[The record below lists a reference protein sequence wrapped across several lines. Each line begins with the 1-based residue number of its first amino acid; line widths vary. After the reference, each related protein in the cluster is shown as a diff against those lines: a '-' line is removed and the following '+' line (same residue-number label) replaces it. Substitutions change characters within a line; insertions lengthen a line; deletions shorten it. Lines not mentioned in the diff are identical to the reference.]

1 MLLAESTWPEVEAYL
16 ARARTIIIP
25 IGSTEQHGPMGLIGT
40 DAMCA
45 DAIARRAGDV
55 GGFLVGPVLPVGMAQ
70 SHLGFPGTLS
80 LTPTTLIAVVR
91 DVVASLQRHGI
102 TDIWFLNGHGGN
114 IATIQA
120 AFAEIH
126 AAATGLQNE
135 PALQLTLASWFDL
148 PGIRALLR
156 EMYPTGHGSHA
167 TPSEVAIT
175 QFLYPHAI
183 KSATLEPRIA
193 PDGGFSDAADFR
205 RRYPDG
211 RKGADSSL
219 ARPEDGERLLEAAA
233 AALCKAI
240 NDRLNAGSGLSG

>member
-1 MLLAESTWPEVEAYL
+1 MLLAESTWLEIEAYL
-16 ARARTIIIP
+16 ARSRTIVIP

-45 DAIARRAGDV
+45 EAIARRAGEL

-70 SHLGFPGTLS
+70 SHLGFAGTLS
-80 LTPTTLIAVVR
+80 LTPTTLIAVIR
-91 DVVASLQRHGI
+91 DVVASLDRHGF

-126 AAATGLQNE
+126 AARSGRSDGPVT
-135 PALQLTLASWFDL
+135 QLTLASWFDL
-148 PGIRALLR
+148 PGIRGLLR
-156 EMYPTGHGSHA
+156 EIYPVGHGSHA

-175 QFLYPHAI
+175 QFLYPHAV
-183 KSATLEPRIA
+183 KSARLEPKIA

-219 ARPEDGERLLEAAA
+219 ARPEDGERLLAAA
-233 AALCKAI
+233 ANALCQLI
-240 NDRLNAGSGLSG
+240 NDRSDAGSNVSG

>member
-16 ARARTIIIP
+16 AGSRTIIIP

-45 DAIARRAGDV
+45 GAIARRAGDV

-70 SHLGFPGTLS
+70 SHLDFPGTLS
-80 LTPTTLIAVVR
+80 LTPTTLIAVIR
-91 DVVASLQRHGI
+91 DVVASLQRHGF

-126 AAATGLQNE
+126 AARTSRHDE

-175 QFLYPHAI
+175 QHLYPHAI
-183 KSATLEPRIA
+183 KSAELEPRIA

-233 AALCKAI
+233 SALCKLV
-240 NDRLNAGSGLSG
+240 NDRLNAGSSVSG

>member
-1 MLLAESTWPEVEAYL
+1 MLLAESTWPEIEAYL
-16 ARARTIIIP
+16 TGSRTVVIP

-45 DAIARRAGDV
+45 EAIARRAGEL

-80 LTPTTLIAVVR
+80 LTPTTLIAVIR
-91 DVVASLQRHGI
+91 DVVGSLARHGF
-102 TDIWFLNGHGGN
+102 TDIWFVNGHGGN

-120 AFAEIH
+120 AFSEIH
-126 AAATGLQNE
+126 AARSGRQDE

-148 PGIRALLR
+148 PGIRNLLR

-175 QFLYPHAI
+175 QFLYPHAV
-183 KSATLEPRIA
+183 KSTRLEPRIA

-233 AALCKAI
+233 AALCSIVKCK
-240 NDRLNAGSGLSG
+240 